1 LSTTTATVTHLFVY
15 PLKSARG
22 IAKSR
27 VHLSASGFQWD
38 RQWMVVNAVGVFL
51 SQRTHPQLARVIPS
65 ITRRALVLRAPELP
79 PLRVPFTA
87 AGERIAV
94 RVHEAR
100 CVGVDQGEA
109 AAAWVS
115 RALGE
120 PLRLVR
126 VPQDNARIADPAFA
140 GEVPAPMGF
149 ADGYPILVC
158 NEASLADLNE
168 RMPKAIPMARFRPNI
183 VLKGLPAWSE
193 DEIDT
198 LTVGE
203 VTLRLVKPC
212 TRCTVP
218 SVDQR
223 LGVFSTDPGPV
234 LRTFRFDRALRGIT
248 FGENAVIA
256 SGLSGE
262 ILRGARARVGFETRT
277 AGLA

>member
-1 LSTTTATVTHLFVY
+1 MSTATATVTHLFVY

-27 VHLSASGFQWD
+27 VRLTASGFQWD
-38 RQWMVVNAVGVFL
+38 RQWMLVNAGGVFL
-51 SQRTHPQLARVIPS
+51 SQRTHPQLACIIPA
-65 ITRRALVLRAPELP
+65 ITARALVLRAPALA

-87 AGERIAV
+87 TGERIAV
-94 RVHEAR
+94 RVHQEH
-100 CVGVDQGEA
+100 CVGIDQGEE

-126 VPQDNARIADPAFA
+126 VPQDNERIANPAFA
-140 GEVPAPMGF
+140 GEVLAPMGF
-149 ADGYPILVC
+149 ADGFPILVC
-158 NEASLADLNE
+158 NEASLADLNT
-168 RMPKAIPMARFRPNI
+168 RMPKAVPMARFRPNI
-183 VLKGLPAWSE
+183 VLRGLPAWSE

-212 TRCTVP
+212 ARCTVP

-223 LGVFSTDPGPV
+223 RGVFSTDPGPV
-234 LRTFRFDRALRGIT
+234 LRTFRFNKALRGIT

-256 SGLSGE
+256 SAPAGE
-262 ILRGARARVGFETRT
+262 IRRGAPARVSFETPPAT
-277 AGLA
+277 GA